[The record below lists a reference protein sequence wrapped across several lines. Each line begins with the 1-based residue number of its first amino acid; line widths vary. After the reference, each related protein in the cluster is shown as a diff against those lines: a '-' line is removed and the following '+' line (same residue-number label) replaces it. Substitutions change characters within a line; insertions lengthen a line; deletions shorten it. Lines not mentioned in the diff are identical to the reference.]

1 MSTEQRH
8 SPLPADDGGEL
19 LFDVRNLS
27 VGFRMPDGF
36 KPVVSQFSLQLRRG
50 ETIAIV
56 GESGSGKTVATR
68 ALLGLAGDN
77 AVIGADVLRFRGQSL
92 LDLGERERR
101 ALRGAQVGYVLQD
114 ALVSLDPLQPVRREI
129 AEALHA
135 HLRLD
140 ADRTARRT
148 VDLLTEV
155 GVPEPALRQHQYPGE
170 LSGGLRQRALIAT
183 ALALDPPVI
192 IADEPTTAL
201 DVLVQ
206 AQVLKVLQQL
216 IDKGTSVILI
226 SHDLAVVANLAD
238 RIIVMKGGRILEA
251 GTTAQVLGAPRHPYT
266 RALIQAVPGPGTRGR
281 RLGDGPPSAD
291 PTSLSRPSTLPS
303 PASPAK
309 PAGSITP
316 RPIAGERPVLLEARR
331 LDKSFRAPDGR
342 RIHALRQVSLTLR
355 QGEVLGIVGASGSGK
370 STVARALLGLTP
382 VDAGQVLFHGKPWLD
397 GSARQKREVRGQI
410 AMVYQDP
417 YSSFD
422 PRWTVARILHDVL
435 TLHGARG
442 APIRRGNVVDL
453 LRTVGL
459 DEAHVEA
466 YPINLSG
473 GQRQRVAIARAL
485 AVRPEVLILD
495 EAVSALDVSVQ
506 AQILDLLVD
515 LRARFRLS
523 ILFISHDLGVIHHL
537 ADRVLVMKDGRIVEG
552 GEADALFFT
561 PQHPYTRD
569 LLAALPSLT
578 PARLRLPPEAVD
590 PPPGQVAAV
599 A

>member
-442 APIRRGNVVDL
+442 APIRRENVVDL

>member
-281 RLGDGPPSAD
+281 RLSDGPPSAD

-515 LRARFRLS
+515 LRAHFRLS

-552 GEADALFFT
+552 GEADALFST
-561 PQHPYTRD
+561 PRHPYTRD

>member
-1 MSTEQRH
+1 MSTDQRH

-281 RLGDGPPSAD
+281 RLSDGPPSAD
-291 PTSLSRPSTLPS
+291 PTSPSRPSTLPS